1 MTLETWLLFSG
12 AALVVILIPGPLSL
26 LMISN
31 SLNYGLR
38 RSYPAFLGGVFASI
52 CLLSAS
58 ALGLGALLLASEQLF
73 SALKIVGALYLFYL
87 AWQSWQQSRQPS
99 QGAVV
104 PQPPTVPRFR
114 ALFGRAFVLGA
125 SNPKDILFFV
135 AFFPQ
140 FIHVLFFAA
149 FLPQFL
155 SAQQAFLPQLLI
167 MIATWTVLDL
177 LCKLAY
183 GLGAHGAARYLRSGA
198 GQSWFNRV
206 SAALFGCAGLASL
219 MKVRG
224 SV

>member
-1 MTLETWLLFSG
+1 MNLDTWLLFSG

-87 AWQSWQQSRQPS
+87 AWQSWQQSRLPTH
-99 QGAVV
+99 GAEV
-104 PQPPTVPRFR
+104 PQAPAVPRFR

-125 SNPKDILFFV
+125 SNPKDILFF
-135 AFFPQ
+135 
-140 FIHVLFFAA
+140 AA

-155 SAQQAFLPQLLI
+155 SSQQPFLPQLLI
-167 MIATWTVLDL
+167 MIATWSVLDL

-206 SAALFGCAGLASL
+206 SALLFGAAGVLSL
-219 MKVRG
+219 IKTRV
-224 SV
+224 SI

>member
-1 MTLETWLLFSG
+1 MNLDTWLLFSG

-31 SLNYGLR
+31 SLNFGLR

-87 AWQSWQQSRQPS
+87 AWQSWQQSRLPS
-99 QGAVV
+99 AGAEV
-104 PQPPTVPRFR
+104 PKSPAVPRFG

-125 SNPKDILFFV
+125 SNPKDILFF
-135 AFFPQ
+135 
-140 FIHVLFFAA
+140 AA

-155 SAQQAFLPQLLI
+155 TAEQAFLPQLLI

-183 GLGAHGAARYLRSGA
+183 GLGAHGAARYLRSGS
-198 GQSWFNRV
+198 GQSWFNRT
-206 SAALFGCAGLASL
+206 SAALFGGAGAMALINA
-219 MKVRG
+219 KG
-224 SV
+224 SI

>member
-1 MTLETWLLFSG
+1 
-12 AALVVILIPGPLSL
+12 
-26 LMISN
+26 MISN

-87 AWQSWQQSRQPS
+87 AWQSWQQSRLPS

-104 PQPPTVPRFR
+104 PDAVPVPRFR

-125 SNPKDILFFV
+125 SNPKDILFF
-135 AFFPQ
+135 
-140 FIHVLFFAA
+140 AA

-155 SAQQAFLPQLLI
+155 SSQQAFLPQLLI

-183 GLGAHGAARYLRSGA
+183 GLGAHGAARYLRTGK
-198 GQSWFNRV
+198 GQSWFNRF
-206 SAALFGCAGLASL
+206 SAGLFGGAGAVSL
-219 MKVRG
+219 LKG
-224 SV
+224 

>member
-1 MTLETWLLFSG
+1 MSLETWLLFSS

-58 ALGLGALLLASEQLF
+58 ALGLGALLLASEKLF

-87 AWQSWQQSRQPS
+87 AWQSWKQSRQP
-99 QGAVV
+99 A
-104 PQPPTVPRFR
+104 TVTNMPEAAPKPRFS

-125 SNPKDILFFV
+125 SNPKDILFF
-135 AFFPQ
+135 
-140 FIHVLFFAA
+140 AA

-155 SAQQAFLPQLLI
+155 NPDLPFLNQLLV

-183 GLGAHGAARYLRSGA
+183 GLGAHGAAGYLRSGK
-198 GQSWFNRV
+198 GQSWFNRI
-206 SAALFGCAGLASL
+206 SAGLFGVAGTASL
-219 MKVRG
+219 LSR
-224 SV
+224 

>member
-1 MTLETWLLFSG
+1 MSLETWLLFSS

-38 RSYPAFLGGVFASI
+38 RSYPAFLGGVIASI

-87 AWQSWQQSRQPS
+87 AWQSWKQSRQPAS
-99 QGAVV
+99 AVNVPAGA
-104 PQPPTVPRFR
+104 PKPRFR
-114 ALFGRAFVLGA
+114 ALFGRAFALGA
-125 SNPKDILFFV
+125 SNPKDILFF
-135 AFFPQ
+135 
-140 FIHVLFFAA
+140 AA

-155 SAQQAFLPQLLI
+155 NPDQPFLAQLLV

-183 GLGAHGAARYLRSGA
+183 GLGAHGAAGYLRSGK

-206 SAALFGCAGLASL
+206 SAGLFGVAGTASL
-219 MKVRG
+219 LSR
-224 SV
+224 

>member
-1 MTLETWLLFSG
+1 MSLETWLLFSS

-58 ALGLGALLLASEQLF
+58 ALGLGALLLASEKLF

-87 AWQSWQQSRQPS
+87 AWQSWKQSRQP
-99 QGAVV
+99 ATVTNV
-104 PQPPTVPRFR
+104 PDAAPIPRFG

-125 SNPKDILFFV
+125 SNPKDILFF
-135 AFFPQ
+135 
-140 FIHVLFFAA
+140 AA

-155 SAQQAFLPQLLI
+155 NPDLPFLNQLLV

-183 GLGAHGAARYLRSGA
+183 GLGAHGAAGYLRSGK

-206 SAALFGCAGLASL
+206 SAGLFGVAGTASL
-219 MKVRG
+219 LSR
-224 SV
+224 

>member
-1 MTLETWLLFSG
+1 MNLDTWLLFSG

-87 AWQSWQQSRQPS
+87 AWQSWQQSLLPS
-99 QGAVV
+99 EGAEV
-104 PQPPTVPRFR
+104 PQSPPVPRFR

-125 SNPKDILFFV
+125 SNPKDILFF
-135 AFFPQ
+135 
-140 FIHVLFFAA
+140 AA

-155 SAQQAFLPQLLI
+155 SVEQAFLPQLLI

-183 GLGAHGAARYLRSGA
+183 GLGAHGAARYLRSGK
-198 GQSWFNRV
+198 GQSWFNRI
-206 SAALFGCAGLASL
+206 SATLFGSAGVVSL
-219 MKVRG
+219 IGARG
-224 SV
+224 SL

>member
-1 MTLETWLLFSG
+1 MSLETWLLFSA

-38 RSYPAFLGGVFASI
+38 RSYSAFLGGVSASI

-73 SALKIVGALYLFYL
+73 STLKVVGALYLFYL
-87 AWQSWQQSRQPS
+87 AWQSWQQSRQP
-99 QGAVV
+99 ARAANV
-104 PQPPTVPRFR
+104 PDAAPAPRFR

-125 SNPKDILFFV
+125 SNPKDILFF
-135 AFFPQ
+135 
-140 FIHVLFFAA
+140 AA

-155 SAQQAFLPQLLI
+155 KADQPFLGQLLV

-177 LCKLAY
+177 LCKLTY
-183 GLGAHGAARYLRSGA
+183 GLGAHGAAKYLRSGK
-198 GQSWFNRV
+198 GHSWFNRV
-206 SAALFGCAGLASL
+206 SAGLFSGAGAASL
-219 MKVRG
+219 LSR
-224 SV
+224 

>member
-1 MTLETWLLFSG
+1 MNLETWLLFSG

-31 SLNYGLR
+31 SLNFGLC

-58 ALGLGALLLASEQLF
+58 ALGLGALLLASEQVF

-87 AWQSWQQSRQPS
+87 AWQSWQQSRQPA

-104 PQPPTVPRFR
+104 PQAIATPRFR
-114 ALFGRAFVLGA
+114 TLFGRAFVLGA
-125 SNPKDILFFV
+125 SNPKDILFF
-135 AFFPQ
+135 
-140 FIHVLFFAA
+140 AA

-155 SAQQAFLPQLLI
+155 NGTQPFLPQLLI

-177 LCKLAY
+177 LCKLTY
-183 GLGAHGAARYLRSGA
+183 GLSAHGAARYLRSGK
-198 GQSWFNRV
+198 GQNWFNRA
-206 SAALFGCAGLASL
+206 SAALFGGAGAASL
-219 MKVRG
+219 LSR
-224 SV
+224 

>member
-58 ALGLGALLLASEQLF
+58 ALGLGALLLASEQVF
-73 SALKIVGALYLFYL
+73 SALKVAGAIYLFYL
-87 AWQSWQQSRQPS
+87 AWQSWQQSRLPVR
-99 QGAVV
+99 AAEV
-104 PQPPTVPRFR
+104 PQTPAVPRFR

-125 SNPKDILFFV
+125 SNPKDILFF
-135 AFFPQ
+135 
-140 FIHVLFFAA
+140 AA

-155 SAQQAFLPQLLI
+155 SSRQPFLPQLLI
-167 MIATWTVLDL
+167 MIATWTLLDL
-177 LCKLAY
+177 LCKLIY

-206 SAALFGCAGLASL
+206 SAGLFGCAGLASL
-219 MKVRG
+219 LKAKG
-224 SV
+224 SF

>member
-1 MTLETWLLFSG
+1 MMNLETWLLFSG

-73 SALKIVGALYLFYL
+73 SALKIVGGVYLFYL
-87 AWQSWQQSRQPS
+87 AWQSWQQSRQPA
-99 QGAVV
+99 QGAVA
-104 PQPPTVPRFR
+104 PQAVATPRFR

-125 SNPKDILFFV
+125 SNPKDILFF
-135 AFFPQ
+135 
-140 FIHVLFFAA
+140 AA

-155 SAQQAFLPQLLI
+155 SSSQAFLPQLLI

-183 GLGAHGAARYLRSGA
+183 GLSAHGAARYLRSGK
-198 GQSWFNRV
+198 GQNWFNRI
-206 SAALFGCAGLASL
+206 SAGLFGAAGAAALARA
-219 MKVRG
+219 
-224 SV
+224 

>member
-1 MTLETWLLFSG
+1 MSLETWLLFSG

-58 ALGLGALLLASEQLF
+58 ALGLGALLLASEKLF

-99 QGAVV
+99 TGAEV
-104 PQPPTVPRFR
+104 PQAAPVPRFR

-125 SNPKDILFFV
+125 SNPKDILFF
-135 AFFPQ
+135 
-140 FIHVLFFAA
+140 AA

-155 SAQQAFLPQLLI
+155 SAEQPFLPQLLV

-183 GLGAHGAARYLRSGA
+183 GLGAHGAARYLRSGK
-198 GQSWFNRV
+198 GQSWFNRI
-206 SAALFGCAGLASL
+206 SAGLFGGAGAASL
-219 MKVRG
+219 I
-224 SV
+224 SSH

>member
-1 MTLETWLLFSG
+1 MSVETWLLFSG
-12 AALVVILIPGPLSL
+12 AALIVILIPGPLSL

-87 AWQSWQQSRQPS
+87 AWQSWQQSRQPAH
-99 QGAVV
+99 GAIV
-104 PQPPTVPRFR
+104 PEAAPVPRFR
-114 ALFGRAFVLGA
+114 TLFGRAFVLGA
-125 SNPKDILFFV
+125 SNPKDILFF
-135 AFFPQ
+135 
-140 FIHVLFFAA
+140 AA

-155 SAQQAFLPQLLI
+155 SSEQPFLPQLLI

-183 GLGAHGAARYLRSGA
+183 GLGAHGAARYLRSGN
-198 GQSWFNRV
+198 GHSWFNRV
-206 SAALFGCAGLASL
+206 SAALFAGAGALSL
-219 MKVRG
+219 IHVRSG
-224 SV
+224 SL

>member
-1 MTLETWLLFSG
+1 MNLETWLLFSG

-73 SALKIVGALYLFYL
+73 SALKIVGAAYLFYL
-87 AWQSWQQSRQPS
+87 AWQSWQQSRQPA

-104 PQPPTVPRFR
+104 PQAIAAPRFR

-125 SNPKDILFFV
+125 SNPKDILFF
-135 AFFPQ
+135 
-140 FIHVLFFAA
+140 AA

-155 SAQQAFLPQLLI
+155 SNELPFLPQLLV
-167 MIATWTVLDL
+167 MIVTWTLLDL
-177 LCKLAY
+177 FCKLAY
-183 GLGAHGAARYLRSGA
+183 GLGAHGAARYLRSGS
-198 GQSWFNRV
+198 GQNWFNRI
-206 SAALFGCAGLASL
+206 SAALFSAAGAASL
-219 MKVRG
+219 FKVRE
-224 SV
+224 SI

>member
-1 MTLETWLLFSG
+1 MSLETWLLFSS

-58 ALGLGALLLASEQLF
+58 ALGLGALLLASEKLF

-87 AWQSWQQSRQPS
+87 AWQSWKQSRQP
-99 QGAVV
+99 ATVTNV
-104 PQPPTVPRFR
+104 PEAAPKPRFS
-114 ALFGRAFVLGA
+114 ALFGRAFV
-125 SNPKDILFFV
+125 P
-135 AFFPQ
+135 
-140 FIHVLFFAA
+140 
-149 FLPQFL
+149 FLN
-155 SAQQAFLPQLLI
+155 QLLV

-183 GLGAHGAARYLRSGA
+183 GLGAHGAAGYLRSGK
-198 GQSWFNRV
+198 GQSWFNRI
-206 SAALFGCAGLASL
+206 SAGLFGVAGTASL
-219 MKVRG
+219 LSR
-224 SV
+224 

>member
-1 MTLETWLLFSG
+1 MSLETWLLFSS
-12 AALVVILIPGPLSL
+12 AALVVSLIPGPLSL
-26 LMISN
+26 LMINN

-58 ALGLGALLLASEQLF
+58 ALGLGALLLASEKLF

-87 AWQSWQQSRQPS
+87 AWQSWKQSRQP
-99 QGAVV
+99 ATVTNV
-104 PQPPTVPRFR
+104 PEAAPKPRFS

-125 SNPKDILFFV
+125 SNPKDILFF
-135 AFFPQ
+135 
-140 FIHVLFFAA
+140 AA

-155 SAQQAFLPQLLI
+155 NPDLPFLNQLLV

-183 GLGAHGAARYLRSGA
+183 GLGAHGAAGYLRSGK
-198 GQSWFNRV
+198 GQSWFNRI
-206 SAALFGCAGLASL
+206 SAGLFGVAGTASL
-219 MKVRG
+219 LSR
-224 SV
+224 

>member
-1 MTLETWLLFSG
+1 MNLETWLLFSG

-73 SALKIVGALYLFYL
+73 SALKILGAAYLFYL

-99 QGAVV
+99 QAAVV
-104 PQPPTVPRFR
+104 PQAVTTPRFR

-125 SNPKDILFFV
+125 SNPKDILFF
-135 AFFPQ
+135 
-140 FIHVLFFAA
+140 AA

-155 SAQQAFLPQLLI
+155 SSQQPFLPQLLI
-167 MIATWTVLDL
+167 MIATWTLLDL

-183 GLGAHGAARYLRSGA
+183 GLSAHGAARYLRSGK

-206 SAALFGCAGLASL
+206 SAGLFGGAGMVSL
-219 MKVRG
+219 VKATG
-224 SV
+224 PL

>member
-1 MTLETWLLFSG
+1 MSLETWLLFSS

-58 ALGLGALLLASEQLF
+58 ALGLGALLLASEKLF

-87 AWQSWQQSRQPS
+87 AWQSWKHSRQP
-99 QGAVV
+99 ATVTNV
-104 PQPPTVPRFR
+104 PEAAPKPRFS

-125 SNPKDILFFV
+125 SNPKDILFF
-135 AFFPQ
+135 
-140 FIHVLFFAA
+140 AA

-155 SAQQAFLPQLLI
+155 NPDLPFLNQLLV

-183 GLGAHGAARYLRSGA
+183 GLGAHGAAGYLRSGK
-198 GQSWFNRV
+198 GQSWFNRI
-206 SAALFGCAGLASL
+206 SAGLFGVAGTASL
-219 MKVRG
+219 LSR
-224 SV
+224 

>member
-1 MTLETWLLFSG
+1 MEEVMSLDTWLLFSS
-12 AALVVILIPGPLSL
+12 AALIVILIPGPLSL

-31 SLNYGLR
+31 SLNFGLR
-38 RSYPAFLGGVFASI
+38 RSYPAFLGGVIASI

-87 AWQSWQQSRQPS
+87 AWQSWKQSRQPATS
-99 QGAVV
+99 AKV
-104 PQPPTVPRFR
+104 PEVAPKPRFS

-125 SNPKDILFFV
+125 SNPKDILFF
-135 AFFPQ
+135 
-140 FIHVLFFAA
+140 AA

-155 SAQQAFLPQLLI
+155 NPNQPFLGQLLV

-183 GLGAHGAARYLRSGA
+183 GLGAHGAANYLRSGK
-198 GQSWFNRV
+198 GQSWFNRI
-206 SAALFGCAGLASL
+206 SAGLFGVAGTASL
-219 MKVRG
+219 LSR
-224 SV
+224 

>member
-1 MTLETWLLFSG
+1 MSLETWLLFSG

-58 ALGLGALLLASEQLF
+58 ALGLGALLLASEKVF
-73 SALKIVGALYLFYL
+73 NALKIVGALYLFYL

-99 QGAVV
+99 QGATV
-104 PQPPTVPRFR
+104 PQAAPVPRFR

-125 SNPKDILFFV
+125 SNPKDILFF
-135 AFFPQ
+135 
-140 FIHVLFFAA
+140 AA

-155 SAQQAFLPQLLI
+155 NSRQPFLPQLLI
-167 MIATWTVLDL
+167 MIATWAAFDL

-183 GLGAHGAARYLRSGA
+183 GLGAHGAARYLRSGS
-198 GQSWFNRV
+198 GQSWFNRI
-206 SAALFGCAGLASL
+206 SAALFSSAGAVSL
-219 MKVRG
+219 IGAKG
-224 SV
+224 SL